1 MADADFRKLLG
12 HHRLRALFA
21 ALLAMALI
29 VPAAAKAARH
39 TGGASPDVA
48 STSRSPHKAAFARW
62 ASASV
67 QPDAAPGGAPVA
79 GPAPRHPYAAPAPAA
94 RIVRASSPLVGTG
107 TAHHRAQ
114 HRAVARRAG
123 RHRPGLAAV
132 RHVIVRHVVVRA
144 PVYLAGAPTATLG
157 TDREGAARIPSR
169 HRFRAHAPAAARR
182 IVAPRRDRALA
193 AAVMAA
199 QARAPVSPP
208 VPGSLPPSGA
218 EGVAAG
224 AGGASPGAS
233 AAAVLALAGLALL
246 GALSPGLL
254 ALDVLPWRSA
264 ILALQLER
272 PG

>member
-1 MADADFRKLLG
+1 MADADFRNLLG

-48 STSRSPHKAAFARW
+48 STSRGPHKAAFARW

-79 GPAPRHPYAAPAPAA
+79 GPAPRHPHAAPAPAA

-107 TAHHRAQ
+107 AAHHRAR
-114 HRAVARRAG
+114 HRAVALRAG

-132 RHVIVRHVVVRA
+132 RHVIVRHVVVRP
-144 PVYLAGAPTATLG
+144 PVYLSGAPTATLG
-157 TDREGAARIPSR
+157 TDRAAAPIPSH
-169 HRFRAHAPAAARR
+169 HRFRAHARAAARR
-182 IVAPRRDRALA
+182 IVALRPDRAPA

-224 AGGASPGAS
+224 AGGAAPGAS

>member
-12 HHRLRALFA
+12 HHRLWALFA

-29 VPAAAKAARH
+29 VPAAARAARH

-48 STSRSPHKAAFARW
+48 SASRGPHKAAFARW
-62 ASASV
+62 PSASV

-79 GPAPRHPYAAPAPAA
+79 GPAPVA

-107 TAHHRAQ
+107 AAHHRAR

-224 AGGASPGAS
+224 AGGAAPGAS